1 MNPNTLSPK
10 VTAAAGGGGIGIGL
24 SIILVW
30 ILTANG
36 VEVPA
41 EPAAAI
47 GSVLSS
53 ALAFIGG
60 YLKRDRV
67 RDVGQQVIDGADGAA

>member
-1 MNPNTLSPK
+1 MTPATTISPK
-10 VTAAAGGGGIGIGL
+10 VTAAAGGGGIGIAL

-36 VEVPA
+36 IEVPA

-60 YLKRDRV
+60 YIKRDRV
-67 RDVGQQVIDGADGAA
+67 RDVGQTVIDDAA